1 MLRILVVIGTRP
13 EAIKL
18 APTILE
24 FQEHQDLVQVEVCIT
39 GQHRSLLDNVLN
51 NFGISS
57 KYDLN
62 LMSANQTLEA
72 VTSKA
77 LTGVSEILAQKHFD
91 WIIVQ
96 GDTSTALAASLAG
109 FYSKIKVAH
118 VEAGLRTH
126 NKSEPFPEEIN
137 RQLISKIADL
147 HFAPTQLA
155 KDNLVTES
163 VPPSSIV
170 ITGNTVIDALGIAF
184 NSEPSARVEELLQHN
199 TNKKLIVV
207 TAHRRENFGDPLIEI
222 CEALK
227 YLANYYSDSCHFV
240 YPVHPNPNVQT
251 TVYDYLEGIPKV

>member
-109 FYSKIKVAH
+109 FYSKIKVM
-118 VEAGLRTH
+118 
-126 NKSEPFPEEIN
+126 
-137 RQLISKIADL
+137 
-147 HFAPTQLA
+147 
-155 KDNLVTES
+155 
-163 VPPSSIV
+163 
-170 ITGNTVIDALGIAF
+170 
-184 NSEPSARVEELLQHN
+184 
-199 TNKKLIVV
+199 
-207 TAHRRENFGDPLIEI
+207 
-222 CEALK
+222 
-227 YLANYYSDSCHFV
+227 
-240 YPVHPNPNVQT
+240 
-251 TVYDYLEGIPKV
+251 